1 MDTLQWNKLGAPEGK
16 GWPEEATERRYD
28 RLPRH
33 AEALVPA
40 PVWGLS
46 RHSSSLYSRFR
57 TDATEI
63 RARWR
68 LGQPELAKWHM
79 SNLAVSGLDLYG
91 DDAAAG
97 GPAVSRWVGSAG
109 ASGFPEAE
117 DILATGLDPVERTYT
132 VYFGLFNLLEEIE
145 IGVPAGATFEALPP
159 DPTPP
164 VVYYGTSIVHG
175 AAASRPGM
183 AVPAQL
189 GRRLGRPVIGLGFS
203 GNGRME
209 VELAEL
215 IGEIDAALWIVDC
228 LPNMSPEQVAERTEP
243 FVAALRQRRPEGPI
257 VLVEDR
263 TMAGSWARSGQVA
276 LHRERRAAYRAGCQR
291 LVDAGVRDLHHLP
304 GDTLLGEDR
313 EDTVDG
319 SHPTDLGFLR
329 MTDRLE
335 AVVVPLL
342 AGQ

>member
-1 MDTLQWNKLGAPEGK
+1 VDTWQWNKLGAPEGK

-33 AEALVPA
+33 AESRVPL
-40 PVWGLS
+40 PVWRLS
-46 RHSSSLYSRFR
+46 RQSSSLYSRFR

-68 LGQPELAKWHM
+68 LGESELAKWHM

-91 DDAAAG
+91 EDEGTG

-117 DILATGLDPVERTYT
+117 DVLATGLDPVERTYT
-132 VYFGLFNLLEEIE
+132 VYFGLFNCLEEIE
-145 IGVPAGATFEALPP
+145 IGVSDGASFEALPS

-183 AVPAQL
+183 SVPAQL

-228 LPNMSPEQVAERTEP
+228 LPNMTPEQVAERTEP
-243 FVAALRQRRPEGPI
+243 FIATLRQRRPDGPI
-257 VLVEDR
+257 LLVEDR
-263 TMAGSWARSGQVA
+263 TLAGSWARSGQAA
-276 LHRERRAAYRAGCQR
+276 LHQERRAAYREAYRR
-291 LVDAGVRDLHHLP
+291 LVDAGVQDLHLLA
-304 GDTLLGEDR
+304 GETLLGDDR

-329 MTDRLE
+329 MTDRV
-335 AVVVPLL
+335 AAAAAPLL
-342 AGQ
+342 PS

>member
-1 MDTLQWNKLGAPEGK
+1 MDDASFAWHPLTTPEGK
-16 GWPEEATERRYD
+16 GWPDEVTDRRYD

-33 AEALVPA
+33 AEGRVPEE
-40 PVWGLS
+40 VWGLS

-68 LGQPELAKWHM
+68 LGLEELAKWHM
-79 SNLAVSGLDLYG
+79 PNVAVSGLDLYG
-91 DDAAAG
+91 ESEAG
-97 GPAVSRWVGSAG
+97 WRWVGCA
-109 ASGFPEAE
+109 AATGFPESENVLVAG
-117 DILATGLDPVERTYT
+117 IDPADRRYM
-132 VYFGLFNLLEEIE
+132 VYFGLFNRLEDIE
-145 IGVPAGATFEALPP
+145 IGVPEGASFELVPA

-183 AVPAQL
+183 TLPAQL

-203 GNGRME
+203 GRGKME
-209 VELAEL
+209 LALAEL

-228 LPNMSPEQVAERTEP
+228 LPNMDPDLVAERAVP
-243 FVAALRQRRPEGPI
+243 FVQALRARRPAGPI

-263 TMAGSWARSGQVA
+263 TWTGSWAKSTQTELSLA
-276 LHRERRAAYRAGCQR
+276 KRAAFRAGYEK
-291 LVDAGVRDLHHLP
+291 LEADGVPDLHYVE
-304 GDTLLGEDR
+304 GETLLGRDR
-313 EDTVDG
+313 DDTVDG
-319 SHPTDLGFLR
+319 SHPTDLGFFR

-335 AVVVPLL
+335 AVVAPLL
-342 AGQ
+342 PA

>member
-1 MDTLQWNKLGAPEGK
+1 MTDWQWHRLGAPEGK
-16 GWPEEATERRYD
+16 GWPEGATERRYD

-33 AEALVPA
+33 AEGRVPD
-40 PVWGLS
+40 PVWELS
-46 RHSSSLYSRFR
+46 RQSSSLYSRFR

-79 SNLAVSGLDLYG
+79 ANLAVSGLDLYG
-91 DDAAAG
+91 DDATGAG
-97 GPAVSRWVGSAG
+97 PVLSRWVGSAG
-109 ASGFPEAE
+109 ASGFPESE
-117 DILATGLDPVERTYT
+117 DSLAAGLDPVERAYT
-132 VYFGLFNLLEEIE
+132 IYFGLFNRLEEIE
-145 IGVPAGATFEALPP
+145 LGVPAGADFELLPP
-159 DPTPP
+159 DPARP

-183 AVPAQL
+183 TVPAQL

-215 IGEIDAALWIVDC
+215 VGEIDAALWIVDC

-243 FVAALRQRRPEGPI
+243 FVAALRELRPAGPI
-257 VLVEDR
+257 LLVEDR
-263 TMAGSWARSGQVA
+263 TLAGSWARSAQA
-276 LHRERRAAYRAGCQR
+276 TLHRERRAAHREGFRR
-291 LVDAGVRDLHHLP
+291 LVEAGVKDLHYLA
-304 GDTLLGEDR
+304 GDSLLGEDR

-319 SHPTDLGFLR
+319 SHPTDLGFTR
-329 MTDRLE
+329 MADRLE

-342 AGQ
+342 DQ

>member
-1 MDTLQWNKLGAPEGK
+1 MDDATFAWHPLATPEGK
-16 GWPEEATERRYD
+16 GWPDEATLRRYD

-33 AEALVPA
+33 AEGKVPEE
-40 PVWGLS
+40 VWGLS

-68 LGQPELAKWHM
+68 LGLETLAMWHM
-79 SNLAVSGLDLYG
+79 PNVAVSGLDLYG
-91 DDAAAG
+91 ESEPG
-97 GPAVSRWVGSAG
+97 SWRWVGCAA
-109 ASGFPEAE
+109 ASGFPESE
-117 DILATGLDPVERTYT
+117 NVLAVDLDPADRRYT
-132 VYFGLFNLLEEIE
+132 VYFGLFNQLEDIE
-145 IGVPAGATFEALPP
+145 IGVPEGSSFELVPA

-175 AAASRPGM
+175 AAASRAGM
-183 AVPAQL
+183 TLPAQL

-203 GNGRME
+203 GRGKME

-228 LPNMSPEQVAERTEP
+228 LPNMDADLVTERAVP
-243 FVAALRQRRPEGPI
+243 FVQTLRDRRPEGPI

-263 TMAGSWARSGQVA
+263 TWTGSWAKSIQA
-276 LHRERRAAYRAGCQR
+276 DASQAKRAAFRVGYEKLIADGTP
-291 LVDAGVRDLHHLP
+291 DLHYVE
-304 GDTLLGEDR
+304 GETLLGQDR
-313 EDTVDG
+313 DDTVDG

-335 AVVVPLL
+335 AVVAPLL
-342 AGQ
+342 INR

>member
-1 MDTLQWNKLGAPEGK
+1 MDRWQWYELGAPEGK

-33 AEALVPA
+33 ADGRVPE
-40 PVWGLS
+40 PVWQLS
-46 RHSSSLYSRFR
+46 RQSSSLHSRFR
-57 TDATEI
+57 TDATEL

-68 LGQPELAKWHM
+68 LGEPELAKWHM

-91 DDAAAG
+91 DDG
-97 GPAVSRWVGSAG
+97 GTGGAAVSRWVGSAG
-109 ASGFPEAE
+109 ASGFPHSEAV
-117 DILATGLDPVERTYT
+117 LATGLDPVERTYT
-132 VYFGLFNLLEEIE
+132 VYFGLFNRLEEIE
-145 IGVPAGATFEALPP
+145 IGVPEGASFEALPP

-183 AVPAQL
+183 SVPAQL

-243 FVAALRQRRPEGPI
+243 FVGTLRQRRPDGPI
-257 VLVEDR
+257 LMVEDR
-263 TMAGSWARSGQVA
+263 TLTGSWARSEQAA
-276 LHRERRAAYRAGCQR
+276 LHRERRAAYRAAYRR
-291 LVDAGVRDLHHLP
+291 LIDAGVRDLHHLA
-304 GDTLLGEDR
+304 GEELLGDDR

-329 MTDRLE
+329 MTDRV
-335 AVVVPLL
+335 AAAAVPLL
-342 AGQ
+342 PS